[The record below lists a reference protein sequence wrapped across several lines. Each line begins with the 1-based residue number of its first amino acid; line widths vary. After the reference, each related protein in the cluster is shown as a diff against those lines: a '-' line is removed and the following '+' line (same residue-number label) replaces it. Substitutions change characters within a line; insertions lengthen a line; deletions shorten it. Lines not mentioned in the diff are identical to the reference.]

1 MKIHVEKDIYV
12 PCGMYFTACINK
24 NKNNHGASCDEF
36 KDCLQEANDGSGRI
50 VKCVDCL
57 KAIQKELT
65 Q

>member
-1 MKIHVEKDIYV
+1 MRIHIEKIIYI
-12 PCGMYFTACINK
+12 PCGMYCTSCIYK
-24 NKNNHGASCDEF
+24 NKDKNGVCCNEF
-36 KDCLQEANDGSGRI
+36 NDWLYEANDGSGRI